1 MGFERGLAEAGSRA
15 ADLLTYLDAGHE
27 NRFYRLASSGTHPA
41 MFPGFSTYALVVAAF
56 TLTRR
61 RPVPPLPSVPATVR
75 RLVAWSLAATLAVIV
90 LYLVTGGGAV
100 RVLDVRLRMTGLD
113 RAAALLLGL
122 GTLWLAVEGWAWARA
137 GGERSLS
144 PREWVTVLGLLTVV
158 FVLLSL
164 GPVMHLGG
172 QPVGV
177 GLYAWLYDVFL
188 PMRALRITHRMGF
201 TVMLLLGLIA
211 AFGLAAVEARLAGGR
226 LRHAMKI
233 VPLLLLVE
241 YLPLPLRYDVIS
253 WSDPP
258 PVYRWLAEQPGDFA
272 IVEWPSFHELP
283 DATYGMWSLLHRKR
297 LVNGS
302 SGFDPPFT
310 QEIRQAVARLPDT
323 RRLAEI
329 RSIYPLRFLLV
340 HLDRLR
346 RPPERASWERF
357 AESPPEGLRVVGR
370 FGTTIVLELSG
381 EPERSRRWER
391 TFSTDLVA
399 ARPHAHVEVAL
410 AAEDPEVQPAVD
422 VDFNGRRLTRFVPAT
437 APVALRILLPPPYEK
452 ADRNLLRLDVSYRLR
467 PDVSAGRTYRIGD
480 TGVHSPVDLVV
491 TSGGKQHGW
500 LASIEVNGV
509 EVARN
514 FRGYNVAVV
523 EPHSGTVEHRDV
535 FDTFLSEAES
545 ARLTDLIDRVPAGR
559 IVAAAVK
566 DDGVGK
572 LTDEAVRAFRSLGGQ
587 IDPRGTL
594 FVSHLLVGVKG
605 AAPGTAVEAFG
616 LARLTRVIG
625 RDRGDVL
632 VTRDFRLE

>member
-1 MGFERGLAEAGSRA
+1 
-15 ADLLTYLDAGHE
+15 
-27 NRFYRLASSGTHPA
+27 
-41 MFPGFSTYALVVAAF
+41 
-56 TLTRR
+56 
-61 RPVPPLPSVPATVR
+61 
-75 RLVAWSLAATLAVIV
+75 
-90 LYLVTGGGAV
+90 
-100 RVLDVRLRMTGLD
+100 
-113 RAAALLLGL
+113 
-122 GTLWLAVEGWAWARA
+122 
-137 GGERSLS
+137 
-144 PREWVTVLGLLTVV
+144 
-158 FVLLSL
+158 
-164 GPVMHLGG
+164 
-172 QPVGV
+172 
-177 GLYAWLYDVFL
+177 
-188 PMRALRITHRMGF
+188 
-201 TVMLLLGLIA
+201 
-211 AFGLAAVEARLAGGR
+211 
-226 LRHAMKI
+226 MKL

-258 PVYRWLAEQPGDFA
+258 PAYRWLADQPGDFA

-340 HLDRLR
+340 HLNRLR
-346 RPPERASWERF
+346 NPPERASWERF
-357 AESPPEGLRVVGR
+357 AESPPAGLRVVGR
-370 FGTTIVLELSG
+370 FGQTIVFDLSG

-422 VDFNGRRLTRFVPAT
+422 VDFNGRRLTRFVPAA
-437 APVALRILLPPPYEK
+437 APAGFRIPLPPPYEK
-452 ADRNLLRLDVSYRLR
+452 ADRNLLRLEVSYRVR
-467 PDVSAGRTYRIGD
+467 PDVSAGPAYRIGG
-480 TGVHSPVDLVV
+480 TGITSPVDLVV
-491 TSGGKQHGW
+491 TSAGKAHGW

-509 EVARN
+509 DVARN
-514 FRGYNVAVV
+514 LRGYNVAVV
-523 EPHSGTVEHRDV
+523 EPRSGTVEHRDV

-545 ARLTDLIDRVPAGR
+545 ARLADLIDRVPAGR
-559 IVAAAVK
+559 IVVAAIK

-572 LTDEAVRAFRSLGGQ
+572 LTDDAVRALRSLGGQ
-587 IDPRGTL
+587 VDPRGTL

-605 AAPGTAVEAFG
+605 AAPGSAVEAFG
-616 LARLTRVIG
+616 PARLTRVIG
-625 RDRGDVL
+625 RERGDLL